1 MKIFFKVQKDKMS
14 LADDNQEESVN
25 TDCSPRPIE
34 DSVSSEDLLT
44 MEDLGSLND
53 KDFRNIEES
62 VTGEVTGFNDD
73 LEGSEEQI
81 NSHLTKNERALLQSC
96 VDDAAFQ
103 RKSGKIKWEDIE
115 AKFTE
120 MADNVN
126 VFCRSKKR
134 LRSSSKSFK
143 EVAKKRIVL
152 STPLLELSTP
162 LSPPML
168 STPTTVVNSNAT
180 NDPLILWPSIVVEGN
195 SINTSHINLSTV
207 VQVAST
213 SSRTKRVDNLDEL
226 ERLFVQDFG
235 KKCLTLKKTVDS
247 SKLLSAYLKQFPSFF
262 RDASTLKNA
271 LFVDT

>member
-1 MKIFFKVQKDKMS
+1 MS
-14 LADDNQEESVN
+14 IADDNQEESII

-34 DSVSSEDLLT
+34 DSVSSEDLVT

-53 KDFRNIEES
+53 QDSRNIEES
-62 VTGEVTGFNDD
+62 VTIEVTGFNDD
-73 LEGSEEQI
+73 LEGSGEQI
-81 NSHLTKNERALLQSC
+81 KSHLTKNERALLQNC

-103 RKSGKIKWEDIE
+103 RKSGKVKWEDIE

-134 LRSSSKSFK
+134 LRSSSESFK
-143 EVAKKRIVL
+143 EVAKKKIVL
-152 STPLLELSTP
+152 STPILELSTP
-162 LSPPML
+162 LSTPIL

-180 NDPLILWPSIVVEGN
+180 SDPLLVCSSIVVEEN
-195 SINTSHINLSTV
+195 SINTSHINLNTV

-213 SSRTKRVDNLDEL
+213 SARTKRVDNLDEL

-235 KKCLTLKKTVDS
+235 KKCLTLK
-247 SKLLSAYLKQFPSFF
+247 
-262 RDASTLKNA
+262 
-271 LFVDT
+271 

>member
-1 MKIFFKVQKDKMS
+1 MS

-115 AKFTE
+115 AKFIE